1 MENKVIKAALLGLG
15 TVGTGVY
22 KVLKNQ
28 EAEMEA
34 KIGREV
40 KIAKVLV
47 RNLEKA
53 AAKVDD
59 PSILTNNWEEV
70 LNDPEISIVIEL
82 MGGIEP
88 ARTYILAAL
97 NAGKHVVS
105 ANKDLIAVHGKELLD
120 AAEVNHVDFLFEA
133 AVAGGIPI
141 IRPLKQCLAGNHMT
155 EVMGIVNGTTN
166 FILTKMT
173 QEGME
178 FKDALALAT

>member
-97 NAGKHVVS
+97 NAG
-105 ANKDLIAVHGKELLD
+105 
-120 AAEVNHVDFLFEA
+120 
-133 AVAGGIPI
+133 
-141 IRPLKQCLAGNHMT
+141 
-155 EVMGIVNGTTN
+155 
-166 FILTKMT
+166 
-173 QEGME
+173 
-178 FKDALALAT
+178 